1 MNLPVLK
8 FPSITEN
15 HRYYKWHMRK
25 VGPET
30 RVLWW
35 DTRSETRIQVM
46 AGTRNPRPGTRDP
59 KPWTYLKDRT
69 QDPRPLV
76 YVEPET

>member
-25 VGPET
+25 VGP
-30 RVLWW
+30 
-35 DTRSETRIQVM
+35 ETRIQVM